1 MCLYI
6 YPVNNWKMVRFLS
19 ICKTLVKTFVV
30 QILVVLGN
38 YDMFLQMLQYLDF
51 IRLIWVEVNGK
62 FRGNNI
68 VFMKITEEYI
78 TKYIFLS

>member
-62 FRGNNI
+62 F
-68 VFMKITEEYI
+68 
-78 TKYIFLS
+78 

>member
-1 MCLYI
+1 MKLRNENDLSKKVSFIFVNCCMSLHI
-6 YPVNNWKMVRFLS
+6 YPVNNWKVVRFLS
-19 ICKTLVKTFVV
+19 ICKTPVKTFVV

-62 FRGNNI
+62 F
-68 VFMKITEEYI
+68 
-78 TKYIFLS
+78 